1 LSHFLHLTSKHQTWT
16 WSMDLLHTLHNVA
29 NNEKYSQN
37 WNAAYLINE
46 MKNA

>member
-1 LSHFLHLTSKHQTWT
+1 MNLINGFIAHIAQCS
-16 WSMDLLHTLHNVA
+16 

-37 WNAAYLINE
+37 SNEAYLINE

>member
-1 LSHFLHLTSKHQTWT
+1 
-16 WSMDLLHTLHNVA
+16 MVLLHTLHNVA

-37 WNAAYLINE
+37 SNEAYLIKQ